1 MGIYVM
7 TIYRIYLYALNAN
20 DSTASDLDNVLD
32 EMMPLVTQ
40 FYQIWLLAG
49 KYLYKCFIRIIM
61 SNIWAS

>member
-7 TIYRIYLYALNAN
+7 TIYRIYLYAPNAN

-49 KYLYKCFIRIIM
+49 IYLYECFIRIIM